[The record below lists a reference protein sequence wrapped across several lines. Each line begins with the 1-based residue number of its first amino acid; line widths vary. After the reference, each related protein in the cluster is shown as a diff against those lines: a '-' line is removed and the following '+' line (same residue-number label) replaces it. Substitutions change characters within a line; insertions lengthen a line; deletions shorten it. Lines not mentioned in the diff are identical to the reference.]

1 MNTSLK
7 RYDNDKTELVC
18 NIKLCVKDKLN
29 NKLYLIEMIDNIDI
43 DNRQKIDIDQ
53 IDYIYIIDKTLTN

>member
-1 MNTSLK
+1 
-7 RYDNDKTELVC
+7 
-18 NIKLCVKDKLN
+18 
-29 NKLYLIEMIDNIDI
+29 MIDNIDI